1 MLFSYEHKLL
11 DIELSLANVR
21 VTIKGQPLKFNDY
34 EHFVRDKVEN
44 KKDFLQAGIILLSL
58 DFSQPHL
65 HNNYYVNWLELIH
78 SY

>member
-11 DIELSLANVR
+11 DIELSLASVR

-44 KKDFLQAGIILLSL
+44 KKDFLQAGIILCHEI
-58 DFSQPHL
+58 F
-65 HNNYYVNWLELIH
+65 H
-78 SY
+78 SHTCIIIIM